1 MYYFPEPPYFLMIA
15 GLLASLASGAAFDA
29 TLKGLIH
36 DLRASKTAELSSEQR
51 LQILTPF
58 IGIAI
63 GACLFLGSGTEV
75 FGFPRN
81 LAYEIAI
88 PMTVFIGR
96 LVWTQLLSSIK
107 VLLTQGSKAFDL
119 DNIF

>member
-1 MYYFPEPPYFLMIA
+1 MLA
-15 GLLASLASGAAFDA
+15 GLLAGLASSAAFDA
-29 TLKGLIH
+29 TLKEVIH
-36 DLRASKTAELSSEQR
+36 TLRASKTIELSPQQR
-51 LQILTPF
+51 LQIFTPF

-63 GACLFLGSGTEV
+63 GSCLFLGSGSEV

-88 PMTVFIGR
+88 PMTVLIGR
-96 LVWTQLLSSIK
+96 LIWTQLLSNIHL
-107 VLLTQGSKAFDL
+107 LLTQGSKAFDL